1 MHDIEKVDDKY
12 IVMVINNV
20 LPISSTYNLITAYI
34 SSNYC
39 INLTLPNVGVALGV
53 GGKELYTCVGV
64 ASGVDCS
71 VGEAE
76 EGAIADK

>member
-1 MHDIEKVDDKY
+1 MFF
-12 IVMVINNV
+12 N
-20 LPISSTYNLITAYI
+20 SCNLITAYI

-64 ASGVDCS
+64 ASGVASGVDCS